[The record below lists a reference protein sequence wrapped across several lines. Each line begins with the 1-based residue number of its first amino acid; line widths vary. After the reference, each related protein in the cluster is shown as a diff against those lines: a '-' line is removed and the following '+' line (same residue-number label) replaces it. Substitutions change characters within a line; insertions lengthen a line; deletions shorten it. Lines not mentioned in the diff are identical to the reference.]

1 MTFSTLILSAL
12 FLTSQLFPQ
21 DVKFFGSPA
30 PGNLMVGKVDSI
42 SSVLFDGKKIPF
54 DKNLFVFGFD
64 RDDKGTHTVKVV
76 LENGS
81 SKTKKFTLKKG
92 DFKIER
98 INSKKKQF
106 SSPPKKELARIE
118 RERNEM
124 RKARRAIGNIDSAM
138 FASGFIRPVKGGRVT
153 GVFGSQR
160 ILNGKPKSPHDGFD
174 IAAPKGTPVYA
185 MADGIVILAG
195 NNFYYNGNF
204 ILIDHGLNLSS
215 IYLHLNKM
223 FVKNGDRVKKG
234 EKIGEIG
241 TTGRSTGPHLHWSVR
256 WMKKRINPVSVLELG
271 KLN

>member
-1 MTFSTLILSAL
+1 MIGQAN
-12 FLTSQLFPQ
+12 
-21 DVKFFGSPA
+21 D
-30 PGNLMVGKVDSI
+30 I

-54 DKNLFVFGFD
+54 DKEIFVFGFD
-64 RDDKGTHTVKVV
+64 RDDIGRHAVKVIF
-76 LENGS
+76 NDGS
-81 SKTKKFTLKKG
+81 VQTKTFELRKR
-92 DFKIER
+92 DFKIEK
-98 INSKKKQF
+98 ITSKKKQF
-106 SSPPKKELARIE
+106 SSPPKSELARIE
-118 RERNEM
+118 RERNKM
-124 RKARRAIGNIDSAM
+124 KKARRSVGKIDSAL
-138 FASGFIRPVKGGRVT
+138 FATGFTRPVKGGKVT

-185 MADGIVILAG
+185 MADGVVIIAG

-223 FVKNGDRVKKG
+223 FVKEGDRVRKG

-256 WMKKRINPVSVLELG
+256 WGKKRIDPESVLKIGL
-271 KLN
+271 

>member
-1 MTFSTLILSAL
+1 MIFLTIIFSTLFLS
-12 FLTSQLFPQ
+12 TQLFPQ
-21 DVKFFGSPA
+21 SVSFFGTPA
-30 PGNLMVGKVDSI
+30 PGDLMIGETENI
-42 SSVLFDGKKIPF
+42 SSVFFDGKKIQS
-54 DKNLFVFGFD
+54 DKDIFVFGFD
-64 RDDKGTHTVKVV
+64 RDDKGTHTIKV
-76 LENGS
+76 LFNDGTNE
-81 SKTKKFTLKKG
+81 TKSFKLKKG
-92 DFKIER
+92 NFKIER

-106 SSPPKKELARIE
+106 SSPPESELTRIE
-118 RERNEM
+118 RERKEM
-124 RKARRAIGNIDSAM
+124 KKARRSVGKIDSAM
-138 FASGFIRPVKGGRVT
+138 FISGFKRPVTGGRVT

-185 MADGIVILAG
+185 MADGIVIIAG

-223 FVKNGDRVKKG
+223 FVKKGDHVKKG

-256 WMKKRINPVSVLELG
+256 WKNKRINPESVLKLG
-271 KLN
+271 EFN